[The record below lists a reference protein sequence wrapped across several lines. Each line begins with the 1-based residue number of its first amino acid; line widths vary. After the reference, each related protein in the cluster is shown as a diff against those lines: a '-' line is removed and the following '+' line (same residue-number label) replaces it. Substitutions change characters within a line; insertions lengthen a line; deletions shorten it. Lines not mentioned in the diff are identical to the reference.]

1 MPVDFETALRN
12 AEGVLSV
19 ARDNQKMYEDLAA
32 RWRQETIVNQRVVD
46 RLREVAGV
54 PLDAP
59 IRKQPGIMHD
69 SPPAPTP
76 MPSTRPLAPE
86 SKPPVVKEWTKD
98 EIANPSWSKVD
109 APKEEVNPGPPLNPA
124 AAGAAAGPVQRNG
137 YDRLAAKRQLRD
149 WGVSW
154 PLPKSYRTPSQLARQ
169 ALTSVLVQHENY
181 HSKWIGLGHV
191 ALTSANASVT
201 MDVLKNAAHALGVN
215 AELVFQRAY
224 RLQRDIDTYGERGID
239 YKW

>member
-1 MPVDFETALRN
+1 VPIDFETALRN

-69 SPPAPTP
+69 SPPPPTP
-76 MPSTRPLAPE
+76 MPSSRPVAPE
-86 SKPPVVKEWTKD
+86 RDEPVP
-98 EIANPSWSKVD
+98 AA
-109 APKEEVNPGPPLNPA
+109 APTWVAKKEVNPGPPLNPA

-169 ALTSVLVQHENY
+169 ALTSVLVQHDDY
-181 HSKWIGLGHV
+181 HSKWLGVGHV
-191 ALTSANASVT
+191 SLTDATASVT
-201 MDVLKNAAHALGVN
+201 LDMLKNAAHVLGVN
-215 AELVFQRAY
+215 HELVFQRAY

>member
-19 ARDNQKMYEDLAA
+19 ARDNQKMYEDLAK
-32 RWRQETIVNQRVVD
+32 RWRDETIVNQRVLD
-46 RLREVAGV
+46 RLREIAGI

-59 IRKQPGIMHD
+59 IRRSGLMSTEKA
-69 SPPAPTP
+69 PPPTP
-76 MPSTRPLAPE
+76 MPSSLPASPDRNDPV
-86 SKPPVVKEWTKD
+86 PVVKIE
-98 EIANPSWSKVD
+98 
-109 APKEEVNPGPPLNPA
+109 KEAAVAAPLNPA
-124 AAGAAAGPVQRNG
+124 AQGAAAGAVQRNG

-169 ALTSVLVQHENY
+169 ALTSVLVQHDDY
-181 HSKWIGLGHV
+181 HSKWIGVGHV
-191 ALTSANASVT
+191 SLTDATASGT
-201 MDVLKNAAHALGVN
+201 LDMLKNAAHVLGVN
-215 AELVFQRAY
+215 HELVFQRAY

>member
-1 MPVDFETALRN
+1 MGIDFETALRN

-19 ARDNQKMYEDLAA
+19 ARDNQKMYEDLAK
-32 RWRQETIVNQRVVD
+32 RWRDESNVNQRVLD
-46 RLREVAGV
+46 RLREIAGI

-59 IRKQPGIMHD
+59 IKPVPGMRHD
-69 SPPAPTP
+69 TPPAPTP
-76 MPSTRPLAPE
+76 MPSSRPPLPERDEPIPAAAPTWVA
-86 SKPPVVKEWTKD
+86 KKE
-98 EIANPSWSKVD
+98 AAV
-109 APKEEVNPGPPLNPA
+109 AAPLNPA
-124 AAGAAAGPVQRNG
+124 AQGAAAGPVQRNG

-181 HSKWIGLGHV
+181 QSKWIGLGHV

>member
-19 ARDNQKMYEDLAA
+19 ARDNQKMYEDLAK
-32 RWRQETIVNQRVVD
+32 RWRDETIVNQRVLD
-46 RLREVAGV
+46 RLREIAGI

-59 IRKQPGIMHD
+59 IKPQEGFRTER
-69 SPPAPTP
+69 PPNPKP
-76 MPSTRPLAPE
+76 MPSSLPVAPDRPEPVPAAAPTWVA
-86 SKPPVVKEWTKD
+86 KKE
-98 EIANPSWSKVD
+98 AAV
-109 APKEEVNPGPPLNPA
+109 AAPLNQAAQGA
-124 AAGAAAGPVQRNG
+124 AAGAVQRNG

-169 ALTSVLVQHENY
+169 ALTSVLVQHDDY
-181 HSKWIGLGHV
+181 DAKWIGNGHV
-191 ALTSANASVT
+191 SLTNATASVT
-201 MDVLKNAAHALGVN
+201 MDVLKNAAHVLGVN